1 MQFNDA
7 LMYIQNQIAAVS
19 SEEIDT
25 LILRAMFEDVV
36 MERASEY
43 FEDVGEELVPDTTD
57 WAKVEAL
64 LQSKIPDYA
73 QFVQAAAEAFLDEYT
88 ADVN

>member
-7 LMYIQNQIAAVS
+7 LMYIQNQIAALS
-19 SEEIDT
+19 SEEVDT

-43 FEDVGEELVPDTTD
+43 FEDVWEELVPDTTD
-57 WAKVEAL
+57 WSKVEAL
-64 LQSKIPDYA
+64 LQSKIPDYP
-73 QFVQAAAEAFLDEYT
+73 QFVQAAAEAFLAEYT
-88 ADVN
+88 ADVV